1 MLENATFHYT
11 YPLMEMISGKYRSS
25 HDFKIN
31 NIKKQFWV
39 LLGMLK

>member
-25 HDFKIN
+25 HDFK
-31 NIKKQFWV
+31 KQFWN
-39 LLGMLK
+39 LIGTMQ